1 MKIRSV
7 TRKVKTWIAAFL
19 QPKPE
24 FDWLSFDYELVNE
37 PYRKD
42 DEHLDILIAKRSR
55 LKKHKKSCK
64 AVDREIALHRASMLR
79 KGMHL

>member
-7 TRKVKTWIAAFL
+7 TRKFKKWIADFL
-19 QPKPE
+19 KPKPE
-24 FDWLSFDYELVNE
+24 FDWLSFDYDLINE
-37 PYRKD
+37 PYD
-42 DEHLDILIAKRSR
+42 IDHNHLDKLIAKRTR
-55 LKKHKKSCK
+55 LKKNKKSCK